1 MASVESLTLFTF
13 GETSFTFGGPKSL
26 MVITSLFIDLAG
38 DITFHKPYTK
48 ATFISSVLVSILY
61 SGFNNNGKNHKA

>member
-13 GETSFTFGGPKSL
+13 WETSFTFGGPKSL

-38 DITFHKPYTK
+38 DIPFHKPYTK
-48 ATFISSVLVSILY
+48 ATFISSVLVSILC